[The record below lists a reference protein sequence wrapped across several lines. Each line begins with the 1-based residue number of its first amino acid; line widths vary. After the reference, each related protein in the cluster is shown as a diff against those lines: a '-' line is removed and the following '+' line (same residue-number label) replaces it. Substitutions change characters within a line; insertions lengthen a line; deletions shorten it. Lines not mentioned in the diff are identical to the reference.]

1 MGLGVTINVI
11 NYLKV
16 RRYIGAYR
24 AGRGEHPSVREIA
37 KHFGISKQ
45 DVFRAYNWLRK
56 NGYVELITGDGIIRT
71 ELCR

>member
-1 MGLGVTINVI
+1 MGLGETINAI

-16 RRYIGAYR
+16 HRYIGAYI
-24 AGRGEHPSVREIA
+24 AGRGEHPSVYTIA

-45 DVFRAYNWLRK
+45 DVFRAYNWLRES
-56 NGYVELITGDGIIRT
+56 GYVKLITGDGIIRT